1 MNFIGHE
8 PHSSGYRKMLL
19 ALFAS
24 GMATFSQL
32 YSVQGVLP
40 LISRDLQ
47 VSESQSALS
56 VSAATLG
63 LALAVIPWAIISDR
77 VGRRQVIVIAL
88 VCSVIF
94 GLLGVLSP
102 NIEMLLVARFFEGV
116 ALAGV
121 PGTSLAYL
129 AEELSPRAVALASG
143 SYIAGTTVGG
153 LTGRLIAAWVAE
165 PTSWRWGVAA
175 VSLSAGVATVFF
187 LLKAPQARG
196 FVAVTE
202 RSLRPVIKKFALSL
216 SGRRPLLY
224 LQGFLLMGGFVAVY
238 NYLGFRLESPPYLIP
253 PAIAALIFV
262 AYLSGTYSSM
272 ASSKLVAK
280 LERRRSLLLANTTM
294 AAGLLLTL
302 AANLWVIILGVLIFT
317 AGFFAAHAVAS
328 GWVPVLAAESRAQGA
343 SLYNLGYYI
352 GSSLFGWLLGIPF
365 VNQGWP
371 ALVLWVLCLQT
382 AAALLASLLRDPAGP
397 LR

>member
-1 MNFIGHE
+1 
-8 PHSSGYRKMLL
+8 MLL

-24 GMATFSQL
+24 GLATFSQL
-32 YSVQGVLP
+32 YSVQGLLP
-40 LISRDLQ
+40 LISKDLQ
-47 VSESQSALS
+47 VSESQAALS

-77 VGRRQVIVIAL
+77 IGRRQVIVAAL
-88 VCSVIF
+88 ICSVAF
-94 GLLGVLSP
+94 GLLGTLSP
-102 NIEMLLVARFFEGV
+102 NVELLLLVRFFEGV

-143 SYIAGTTVGG
+143 TYIAGTTVGG
-153 LTGRLIAAWVAE
+153 LAGRLIAAWVAE

-175 VSLSAGVATVFF
+175 VSISAGIATLFF
-187 LLKAPQARG
+187 LLKAPQSQG
-196 FVAVTE
+196 FSAITD
-202 RSLRPVIKKFALSL
+202 RSLKPILRKFAASL
-216 SGRRPLLY
+216 SGRRPILY

-238 NYLGFRLESPPYLIP
+238 NYLGFRLEAPPYLIP
-253 PAIAALIFV
+253 PAIAALVFV

-272 ASSKLVAK
+272 ISGKLVIK
-280 LERRRSLLLANTTM
+280 LGRKRSLLLGNAAM

-302 AANLWVIILGVLIFT
+302 AGNLWVIILGMLIFT

-328 GWVPVLAAESRAQGA
+328 GWVPVLAADSRAQGA

-365 VNQGWP
+365 VSHGWP

-382 AAALLASLLRDPAGP
+382 AAALLASLLRDSAGR